1 MKYAIIL
8 AFFTIAFTSSAQQ
21 VQTER
26 VFTNAGYPYK
36 NLIMK
41 AERVELIYSED
52 EDKTNCRVKV
62 YKSGKLHESAPMEV
76 SSKAFSSD
84 PVQSCLARK
93 NAKQILSLL

>member
-1 MKYAIIL
+1 MKYAIIMALSFVAFDSL
-8 AFFTIAFTSSAQQ
+8 AAQ

-52 EDKTNCRVKV
+52 EDKTSCRVKV
-62 YKSGKLHESAPMEV
+62 YKSGNLHESAPVKV

-84 PVQSCLARK
+84 PVQSCLARQ
-93 NAKQILSLL
+93 NAKQILSQL